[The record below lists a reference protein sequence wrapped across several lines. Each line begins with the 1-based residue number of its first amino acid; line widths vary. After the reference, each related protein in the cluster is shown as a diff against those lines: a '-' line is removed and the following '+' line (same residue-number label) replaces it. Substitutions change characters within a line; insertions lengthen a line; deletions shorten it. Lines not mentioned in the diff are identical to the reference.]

1 MHPDR
6 APFALRTTLR
16 SPLFASR
23 WRTLKSLAVS
33 GALPASA
40 GAVAG
45 SGAGSGTSV
54 GGAAA
59 GRSRLSP
66 QGMVGDSPASTV
78 QQPGYGV
85 LQRSRECGE
94 ADGGLWSVQQ
104 CSLLHMRAR
113 GGRVRRGVWCFVVG
127 GGGCEL
133 ELLGTNTV
141 DGCAWGDPLFWTPW
155 SASGRIPLRHNL
167 FRLPPPLLPHASPS
181 IVTQHPP
188 PASALPVQA
197 PAVV

>member
-1 MHPDR
+1 MQQLKCSCFPFPSRPCLALQTLVMHPDR

-23 WRTLKSLAVS
+23 WRTLKALAVS

-94 ADGGLWSVQQ
+94 ADGGLRSVQQ
-104 CSLLHMRAR
+104 CSVLHM
-113 GGRVRRGVWCFVVG
+113 GSLLG
-127 GGGCEL
+127 GGVELVPQGTSTAGCPPSL
-133 ELLGTNTV
+133 HSLVCQRPHSLCVTTF
-141 DGCAWGDPLFWTPW
+141 AP
-155 SASGRIPLRHNL
+155 S
-167 FRLPPPLLPHASPS
+167 PPP
-181 IVTQHPP
+181 TRHPP
-188 PASALPVQA
+188 PSSRTPLPEL
-197 PAVV
+197 